1 MKRRV
6 SNEPAGRSHTVD
18 GARVALAID
27 RGWCD
32 PTCAGVA
39 GYLGVYRSTAYRL
52 LSRLVQAGILT
63 RRKEQRDRI
72 PPLWVYAVAEVEP
85 GGQR

>member
-1 MKRRV
+1 MTRTDV
-6 SNEPAGRSHTVD
+6 DAQGRSHTVD
-18 GARVALAID
+18 GALVAMAID

-72 PPLWVYAVAEVEP
+72 PPLWVYAVSEVEP